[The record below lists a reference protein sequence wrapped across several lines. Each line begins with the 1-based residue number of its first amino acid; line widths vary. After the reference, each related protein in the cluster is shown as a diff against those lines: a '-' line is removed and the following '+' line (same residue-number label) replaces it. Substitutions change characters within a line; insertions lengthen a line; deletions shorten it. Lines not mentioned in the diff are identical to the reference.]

1 MGLGI
6 GHFPKRAGVPTLIL
20 LAALAAGLSA
30 CDPAPEAPPTIEALA
45 ARRPAEDRLAGLYEA
60 SCKAC
65 HANPDSGAPL
75 AGYATAWKPRWAKG
89 PDTLLKHTLEGFNGM
104 PAGGQCFSCTA
115 DDYQALIRFMAGQA
129 PAAQAN

>member
-1 MGLGI
+1 M
-6 GHFPKRAGVPTLIL
+6 PALIL
-20 LAALAAGLSA
+20 LAALAGPTA
-30 CDPAPEAPPTIEALA
+30 CDKAPEAPPSAEALA
-45 ARRPAEDRLAGLYEA
+45 ARRPADGRLAGLYET

-75 AGYATAWKPRWAKG
+75 VGFNAAWGPRWAKG
-89 PDTLLKHTLEGFNGM
+89 QPLLLKHTLEGFNGM

-129 PAAQAN
+129 PGAKPQ